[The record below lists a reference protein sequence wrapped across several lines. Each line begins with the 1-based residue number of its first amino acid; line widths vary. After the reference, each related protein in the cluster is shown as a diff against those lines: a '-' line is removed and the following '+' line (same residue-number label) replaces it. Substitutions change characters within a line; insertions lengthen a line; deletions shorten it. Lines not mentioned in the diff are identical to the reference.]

1 MQLRLM
7 RGVFSNVNSSYL
19 FEVIPQC
26 IAHFANLPQA
36 KLNSEINARF
46 RLDEHGNLYFVL
58 NIKI

>member
-46 RLDEHGNLYFVL
+46 LLDEHGNLKYR
-58 NIKI
+58 